1 MAEGEGPIKRKL
13 QPDSVS
19 PEANQAKKYQ
29 GSSTPEVRRDT
40 IVKSLLGDVCPHCS
54 KECCSESKAV
64 QCDLCGTWAHAC
76 CEGISNDL
84 YDKFNVLCAKV
95 SNISYY
101 CEANHCSSRIKQLVH
116 DHHVNLQQQV
126 DFPSLRCL
134 QAEQTNL
141 HRLISEVANKID
153 DLTSRNNVL
162 RNEVGAA
169 SEMIITEKSPVIHSP
184 ASTFLTVAEELD
196 DRERRKNNVI
206 IYNLPETD
214 PSRDKTWFIDLCK
227 RIFDIN
233 VNVTKILR
241 LGKHVENRARPL
253 LVVVDDLSHKEF
265 LVSHSY
271 YLRRH
276 SEYKDVYITTD
287 MTKYQREKH
296 RKLVQEL
303 KQRREKG
310 EKGLMILNGEIVLRR
325 YNSQGAASN
334 APSTEA
340 LQSS

>member
-1 MAEGEGPIKRKL
+1 MYQVYFIESITLDLCTYVSAVCFYFVS
-13 QPDSVS
+13 QSVS
-19 PEANQAKKYQ
+19 QSGGSVKLTCSANKT
-29 GSSTPEVRRDT
+29 G
-40 IVKSLLGDVCPHCS
+40 
-54 KECCSESKAV
+54 
-64 QCDLCGTWAHAC
+64 
-76 CEGISNDL
+76 GISCN
-84 YDKFNVLCAKV
+84 
-95 SNISYY
+95 
-101 CEANHCSSRIKQLVH
+101 
-116 DHHVNLQQQV
+116 
-126 DFPSLRCL
+126 
-134 QAEQTNL
+134 
-141 HRLISEVANKID
+141 
-153 DLTSRNNVL
+153 
-162 RNEVGAA
+162 
-169 SEMIITEKSPVIHSP
+169 
-184 ASTFLTVAEELD
+184 
-196 DRERRKNNVI
+196 
-206 IYNLPETD
+206 
-214 PSRDKTWFIDLCK
+214 TWHFK

-296 RKLVQEL
+296 RELVQEL
-303 KQRREKG
+303 KQRRGKG